1 MGYHHRDA
9 RSLTNRERARLQTF
23 PDEFAFEGSIREV
36 RTQVGNAV
44 PPQAMS
50 VVVEAVVA
58 TLSAYGVEPS
68 GVTLTRRVAKRELQA
83 A

>member
-1 MGYHHRDA
+1 MGYHHREP

-23 PDEFAFEGSIREV
+23 PDDFTFEGSIREV

-50 VVVEAVVA
+50 VVVEAVLAALNAGDVA
-58 TLSAYGVEPS
+58 PS
-68 GVTLTRRVAKRELQA
+68 SVISSRRLATRPLQA